1 MKKQNVIFH
10 NYPVYA
16 IGIIMV
22 IFLSA
27 GPAFSQLIVQ
37 PMRIDLTPRP
47 GRRINTSFELQ
58 NYDPNGTYV
67 VELRLVDLTQWED
80 SSWRIIEPND
90 NFDSSTLA
98 SCKDWI
104 TMEKTSVTVRAM
116 RIVPVKLS
124 LRVPPGVRGFRA
136 AGIVAT
142 LNLPPDVRGVG
153 VVVQFLVPV
162 ILNIQQGRAM
172 RHRVELRDVGMEF
185 SEPNGL
191 NPATTLMTVS
201 VVNEGGTFS
210 DLKALGRVRGFSN
223 GHWKEI
229 TTTEFKNTG
238 IIPGAK
244 LRLES
249 DLGRSLPS
257 GRYKVAAGLYVD
269 GRRFGAFEKEIEFT
283 GDPRITKMA
292 GDVAL
297 TVEPTLTTIEA
308 VPGAT
313 RTEGIRV
320 TNDSDEAVNVRTSLT
335 IPPELK
341 GVAFGDF
348 VGDDLDCSTWIETM
362 PEKFTVKQGRGQNIR
377 LTARMP
383 DSPNMEACYYAL
395 LNIYAT
401 YPDGQNAGVKSAYI
415 CVKNNSVEAVPT
427 AQPLRL
433 NIPSME
439 ESRYLVVASFGNF
452 GNIHFTPRCTAAFTR
467 ISGASVG
474 REILLTSSKS
484 DPMLPLEFRSFSGAV
499 DLANFPTDMY
509 YVTARLEYAPG
520 QTITKQ
526 IPIRVSLEGDRRVV
540 DIIQPERPGEK
551 VGIELNR

>member
-1 MKKQNVIFH
+1 MKKQNGIVH
-10 NYPVYA
+10 SYPFYA
-16 IGIIMV
+16 IGIIV
-22 IFLSA
+22 IILLSG

-58 NYDPNGTYV
+58 NYDPNGSYV
-67 VELRLVDLTQWED
+67 VSLSLVDLSQWED
-80 SSWRIIEPND
+80 STWRVIEPND
-90 NFDSSTLA
+90 DFDTSTLA

-104 TMEKTSVTVRAM
+104 TMDQTSVTVGAM
-116 RIVPVKLS
+116 RIIPVKLS
-124 LRVPPGVRGFRA
+124 LRIPPGVRGFRA
-136 AGIVAT
+136 AGIIAT

-153 VVVQFLVPV
+153 VIIQFLVPV
-162 ILNIQQGRAM
+162 ILDIQQGRAM

-191 NPATTLMTVS
+191 NPATTLMTVNI
-201 VVNEGGTFS
+201 VNNGETFS

-229 TTTEFKNTG
+229 TTTEFKNAG

-257 GRYKVAAGLYVD
+257 GKYKVAAGLYVD
-269 GRRFGAFEKEIEFT
+269 GRRFGAFEKEIDFT
-283 GDPRITKMA
+283 GDPSITKMA

-297 TVEPTLTTIEA
+297 TIEPTVSTIEA
-308 VPGAT
+308 IPGAT
-313 RTEGIRV
+313 RTRGIRV
-320 TNDSDEAVNVRTSLT
+320 TNDSDEAVDVRTILT
-335 IPPELK
+335 IPPGLK

-348 VGDDLDCSTWIETM
+348 VGDDLDCSKWIEIK
-362 PEKFTVKQGRGQNIR
+362 PEKFTVRRGRGQNIR
-377 LTARMP
+377 ITATMP
-383 DSPNMEACYYAL
+383 NTTNMQACYYAQL
-395 LNIYAT
+395 TMYAT
-401 YPDGQNAGVKSAYI
+401 YPDGQNAGVKTAYI
-415 CVKNNSVEAVPT
+415 CVKNNNVEAVPA

-433 NIPSME
+433 NIPAME

-467 ISGASVG
+467 ITGASIG
-474 REILLTSSKS
+474 REILLTSSRS
-484 DPMLPLEFRSFSGAV
+484 DLMLPLEFRSFSGAV
-499 DLANFPTDMY
+499 DLANFPSDMY
-509 YVTARLEYAPG
+509 YVTASLEYAPG